1 MTFTFTGKGALK
13 LFKNS
18 RRSSGKT
25 SSVLWKGSSEVEEGQ
40 TPLLCTH
47 HNRRGRATAYTS
59 TQQGLCDVHVKTS
72 LPSDVHV
79 KTSLPTPEG
88 GGLDSTCTDAKV
100 TPLVELT
107 ITHFS

>member
-72 LPSDVHV
+72 LP
-79 KTSLPTPEG
+79 TPEG